1 MVWRVTFKKY
11 QLYTMMKNR
20 FEASTPFK
28 TLYWRR
34 AFVFLTLLCQLT
46 LIVVVQL
53 LCATLCNVMDCS
65 TPGSFN
71 CLILIKWDLIVYL
84 QKEYTYTN
92 KFSVYLKE
100 VFMFYCKSLHWSVLP
115 VPIFIMII
123 YKISLFTSLPRGTV
137 VPDTVIII
145 SVFITLILICP
156 CICVS
161 CEHFYSQFHN
171 SCFNR

>member
-1 MVWRVTFKKY
+1 
-11 QLYTMMKNR
+11 MMKNR

-28 TLYWRR
+28 MLYWQT

-115 VPIFIMII
+115 VNIYIMLI
-123 YKISLFTSLPRGTV
+123 YKISLFTSLPRGGYCNNNICCYYFDPYLPLHMCLLWALLQS
-137 VPDTVIII
+137 VP
-145 SVFITLILICP
+145 
-156 CICVS
+156 
-161 CEHFYSQFHN
+161 QFM
-171 SCFNR
+171 F